1 MILSCHNIEKSFGTN
16 VILHDASFH
25 IEDHEKTALVGA
37 NGTGKSTMLK
47 IIAGEISKDGGEV
60 ILAKT
65 RRWDI
70 SHSIRI

>member
-1 MILSCHNIEKSFGTN
+1 MTLPFTLKIMK
-16 VILHDASFH
+16 
-25 IEDHEKTALVGA
+25 KTALVGA